1 MNTLTLIFCTDS
13 LLCLN
18 THELYGDTQAKMHL
32 NLRLLKARRKFN
44 ILEIPEIWYKIINY

>member
-44 ILEIPEIWYKIINY
+44 ILEIPEI